1 MAISGTW
8 EEKTWDSPAKTVDFY
23 TLKGIVENLFNLLGL
38 EEDVLFTSSKAY
50 QDMHPGRTAQITIG
64 ETVLGFV
71 GQVHPQVA
79 KDMEINETY
88 VCELDLALL
97 CELAKAEPTYKEVG
111 KYPSIKRDIALLAD
125 RDISSQEIINVIK
138 EKGGKNLVDIHLFD
152 VFEGEKLGHNKK
164 SLAYSLIFRNDE
176 ATLVD
181 EEVTNAVEKVSEALQ
196 TNLNIE
202 VR

>member
-1 MAISGTW
+1 MAQLDKYKQAI
-8 EEKTWDSPAKTVDFY
+8 
-23 TLKGIVENLFNLLGL
+23 L
-38 EEDVLFTSSKAY
+38 EEYRSTNRNIFVSATAGSGKTFT
-50 QDMHPGRTAQITIG
+50 
-64 ETVLGFV
+64 
-71 GQVHPQVA
+71 
-79 KDMEINETY
+79 
-88 VCELDLALL
+88 L